1 MSMITNASATTAI
14 MSALQSS
21 LATFSVSVAW
31 PNHNFQIPDDSLWI
45 RPTIKIPSTEIAE
58 IGDNGMGLRN
68 GLLMIQIFDRV
79 GRGTKRINGLADRLE
94 RTFRRKDIGDIWFDE
109 PTSNPIG
116 NDPNGYFGILLSVDF
131 HYWVEG
137 KNG

>member
-58 IGDNGMGLRN
+58 IGGNGMGLRN